1 MSAMIIGIP
10 GNSKAA
16 AIGLTDMNTSLEAL
30 QAFAQAAN
38 CGSLSAAARRL
49 GKSQSTISEAVARLE
64 IDLGVTLFERGP
76 RTLQLTEAGSNLL
89 AHAEEVLSASDRLA
103 RHAARLANGQEAKL
117 TLALSDA
124 YQPKQYQARLVE
136 LDQRFPDLEF
146 ECLIAEHAD
155 VLDLVNQ
162 GRAHLGL
169 LAAQPSY
176 PPDIAHASVPG
187 NAEFGLFVAREHPL
201 AKLQSVTTED
211 LVNWRVL
218 RLTSVATS
226 EMPSDDLPSSGGRC
240 WSAPDFILLLEM
252 AALGFGWAELPR
264 ELVVNHGGG
273 QLQELQLPGWPR
285 HVRVDVVWSRQR
297 ELRPVAAWLLERLLD
312 DAVAP
317 ADESAYHAAP

>member
-1 MSAMIIGIP
+1 MDAMIIGITLTKKP
-10 GNSKAA
+10 A
-16 AIGLTDMNTSLEAL
+16 AIGKTDMNPSLDSL
-30 QAFAQAAN
+30 QAFAQAAS

-49 GKSQSTISEAVARLE
+49 GKSQSTVSEAVARLE
-64 IDLGVTLFERGP
+64 LDLGVELFERGP
-76 RTLQLTEAGSNLL
+76 RRLQLTEAGSSLL
-89 AHAEEVLSASDRLA
+89 AHAEQVLTANDRLA
-103 RHAARLANGQEAKL
+103 RNAASLAAGQEAKL

-136 LDQRFPDLEF
+136 LDRRFPDLEF

-176 PPDIAHASVPG
+176 PPDIAHASVAT

-211 LVNWRVL
+211 LANWRVL

-226 EMPSDDLPSSGGRC
+226 EAPSDDLPDSGGRC
-240 WSAPDFILLLEM
+240 WSAPDFLLLLEM
-252 AALGFGWAELPR
+252 AALGFGWAALPR
-264 ELVVNHGGG
+264 ELVASHGGG

-297 ELRPVAAWLLERLLD
+297 SLRPVAAWRRGRLLA

-317 ADESAYHAAP
+317 AADCASHSAP